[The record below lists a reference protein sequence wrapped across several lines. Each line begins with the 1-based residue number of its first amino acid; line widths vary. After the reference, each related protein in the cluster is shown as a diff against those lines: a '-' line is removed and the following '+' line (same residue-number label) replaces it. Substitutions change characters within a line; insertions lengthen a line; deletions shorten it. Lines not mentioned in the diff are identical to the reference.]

1 MEHEAVHHT
10 KHHNTSI
17 LYYLSLVFIFISLVL
32 LILSYYQ
39 MQPLIWT
46 PKIQFPNLTMQPS
59 PTPVVNT
66 IREIVTPQPVKTQT
80 DLKPLSQNVSQ
91 INPLQLLQHISAIQK
106 EAASFTH

>member
-10 KHHNTSI
+10 KHQNTSI
-17 LYYLSLVFIFISLVL
+17 LYYLSLVFILISLVL

-46 PKIQFPNLTMQPS
+46 PKIQFPNLIVQPS
-59 PTPVVNT
+59 PTPIVST
-66 IREIVTPQPVKTQT
+66 IRDVVTPQPLKTQT
-80 DLKPLSQNVSQ
+80 DLKPLSQSVSQ
-91 INPLQLLQHISAIQK
+91 INPQQLLQHMSVIQK